1 MSQQTFEMPF
11 ACPHGTVGIL
21 KNQLLTAAASEVPRE
36 VCGSFF
42 FFFFPLDGCLGGD
55 EAEPAGGKKN

>member
-36 VCGSFF
+36 FCASFF
-42 FFFFPLDGCLGGD
+42 FPSVAVWGGD
-55 EAEPAGGKKN
+55 EAEPAAGKKN